1 MGLMEIPSELS
12 VSPLKGS
19 GASWLIR
26 PRNGALSFPGK
37 KVPQGG
43 ISTEGLLRPIR
54 LITAGKRKVAL
65 KL

>member
-19 GASWLIR
+19 GGMCLIR
-26 PRNGALSFPGK
+26 PRNGALSFLGK

-43 ISTEGLLRPIR
+43 TSTEGHSQNIPF
-54 LITAGKRKVAL
+54 TQTGK
-65 KL
+65 